1 MPREKGRRLA
11 LTPLRRL
18 VTDLLYFARKVPSVP
33 VQRVMSLGRLRLA
46 RSSAGRPVSWTAIF
60 LKAFATVAREF
71 PQLRQAYLGF
81 PFAHLYEHPHSVGGV
96 TVEREHQGESA
107 IFLATVGRPD
117 DKALIELDERLRGYR
132 EAPVEKV
139 VGYRRAL
146 LMGKV
151 PLLLRRLLWWLA
163 LNISGDIRSRKFGTF
178 MLSVY
183 SGLGAES
190 LHPLTPL
197 TATLNY
203 GVIEAD
209 GTVAVRIIYDHRVL
223 DGATVARALARM
235 ETVLN
240 QDLADELLRAGSQA
254 VPA

>member
-11 LTPLRRL
+11 LSPLRRL
-18 VTDLLYFARKVPSVP
+18 VTDLLHFARKVPTVP

-46 RSSAGRPVSWTAIF
+46 RASAGRPVSWTAIF
-60 LKAFATVAREF
+60 LKAFAAVAREF

-96 TVEREHQGESA
+96 TVEREHHGEQA
-107 IFLATVGRPD
+107 VFMATVGRPE
-117 DKALIELDERLRGYR
+117 DKTLTELDERLRALR
-132 EAPVEKV
+132 EAPIEGV
-139 VGYRRAL
+139 VRYRRAL
-146 LMGKV
+146 RMGRL
-151 PLLLRRLLWWLA
+151 PRPLRRLLWWLG
-163 LNISGDIRSRKFGTF
+163 LNVSGDLRSRTFGTF

-203 GVIEAD
+203 GVIAAD
-209 GTVAVRIIYDHRVL
+209 GAVTVRIVYDHRVL

-235 ETVLN
+235 EVVLE
-240 QDLADELLRAGSQA
+240 QDLADELFGAGSRA